1 MESPSFLHNMH
12 NTSACVWKC
21 WLIHMEMIYSS
32 WKSIDSLLSAT
43 RWRRLTRVPSSASKE
58 PFLWRNQFANKN
70 KSKKPCDILIIWWLF
85 WSTSSQ
91 KRIRCRGGMAFKFYS
106 RLILLQNKNVTYDV
120 FFFAYLLNH
129 NFQNTNIFLK
139 LFDGEIRLQIKT
151 VWD

>member
-1 MESPSFLHNMH
+1 MRLK
-12 NTSACVWKC
+12 V
-21 WLIHMEMIYSS
+21 LINSYGNDLFIVKIYRFTAVGHQVAPTDTCA
-32 WKSIDSLLSAT
+32 IVSLERTFSLEET
-43 RWRRLTRVPSSASKE
+43 NLPTKTKV
-58 PFLWRNQFANKN
+58 
-70 KSKKPCDILIIWWLF
+70 KKPCDILIIWWLF

-91 KRIRCRGGMAFKFYS
+91 NRIRCRGGMAFKFYS